1 MRISEIVQS
10 LSVDAKCTGEDPEVN
25 AVAVNSQRV
34 RPGDIFV
41 AIPGDSVDGWDY
53 VGDAIKRGAVAVV
66 SERPSCKLDCP
77 CQITVRDAHTA
88 LAEIAAIL
96 NGYPSR
102 QLKVVGITG
111 TNGKTTTAYM
121 ARKVL
126 RAAGFEP
133 GLIGTV
139 AYEVG
144 ERIIQATRTTPDA
157 VTIQNLLKQMVKTGC
172 QSAVMEVSSHAL
184 VQGRVQACEFDVAV
198 FTNLT
203 QDHLDYHKTM
213 DAYYDAKAALFRSLR
228 STSTAVINCDDSW
241 GAKLLKEALP
251 CSTISYGMQTGA
263 DVTAVNVTATID
275 GCTFTAKTP
284 WGEQAVRLQLL
295 GRHNVSNALACIAS
309 CGALGVGLDI
319 IAESLA
325 MLDSVRGRL
334 ELVLGKQPFSVFVDY
349 AHTDDALRHALQSVR
364 ELTSGRVIVVFGCGG
379 NRDTAKRPLMGMAAS
394 ELADVVIVTSDNPR
408 NEAPETII
416 QDILAGT
423 KLGSAQIEAV
433 TDRAEA
439 IQMAIAMAGE
449 GDCVLIAGKGHE
461 TYQDS
466 GSRQIPFDD
475 REIAG
480 AALLSIP
487 LGSGRTEKGG
497 T

>member
-1 MRISEIVQS
+1 MRISEIVKS
-10 LSVDAKCTGEDPEVN
+10 LSVDAKHTGDDPEVN
-25 AVAVNSQRV
+25 SVVVNSRRV

-53 VGDAIKRGAVAVV
+53 VDDAIKRGAVAIV
-66 SERPSCKLDCP
+66 SEHSACKLECP
-77 CQITVRDAHTA
+77 CQVTVSDARLA
-88 LAEIAAIL
+88 LAEIAAVI

-121 ARKVL
+121 TRKVL
-126 RAAGFEP
+126 RAAGVEP

-144 ERIIQATRTTPDA
+144 DRVIQATRTTPDA
-157 VTIQNLLKQMVKTGC
+157 ITVQNLLKQMVKAGC

-184 VQGRVQACEFDVAV
+184 VQGRVQECEFDVAV

-213 DAYYDAKAALFRSLR
+213 DAYYDAKASLFRSLEP
-228 STSTAVINCDDSW
+228 SSTAVINCDDRW
-241 GAKLLKEALP
+241 GAKLLAESLP
-251 CSTISYGMQTGA
+251 CTTLSYGIQTGA
-263 DVTAVNVTATID
+263 DVTAVDVTATIE
-275 GCTFTAKTP
+275 GCAFTAITP

-309 CGALGVGLDI
+309 SCALGVDLEVVAD
-319 IAESLA
+319 ALA
-325 MLDSVRGRL
+325 TLTSVRGRL
-334 ELVLGKQPFSVFVDY
+334 EPVSGDHEFYVFVDY
-349 AHTDDALRHALQSVR
+349 AHTDDALRHALESVR

-379 NRDTAKRPLMGMAAS
+379 NRDAAKRPMMGRVAAA
-394 ELADVVIVTSDNPR
+394 LADVVVVTSDNPR
-408 NEAPETII
+408 NEEPETII
-416 QDILAGT
+416 KDVLTGT
-423 KLGSAQIEAV
+423 EVGSAQVEAV

-439 IQMAIAMAGE
+439 IQLAIAMARE

-475 REIAG
+475 REIAR

-487 LGSGRTEKGG
+487 LGSGRTEKGD